1 MIRSLRLTLFALAAP
16 LCAQSLV
23 PPRVA
28 PPIVRGQATATI
40 VAEPVALAL
49 AGFDA
54 NQDGLVARAEVNDG
68 AARAFASVAQGKSDI
83 GYIGWSDFALRWL
96 GDANAVPG
104 PFDVDE
110 NHDDRITAAETSR
123 AMLAAFARF
132 DKNKDGTLS
141 RAELVTIRA
150 SAIMDGQRPEDRRR
164 SAGDRPDAGAP
175 R

>member
-1 MIRSLRLTLFALAAP
+1 MMRFLSLTLLAAAAP

-28 PPIVRGQATATI
+28 PPVVRGQPTATI
-40 VAEPVALAL
+40 VAEPIALAI

-54 NQDGLVARAEVNDG
+54 DQDGLVTRAEVNGG
-68 AARAFASVAQGKSDI
+68 ATRAFGTVAQGKPDI

-96 GDANAVPG
+96 GDANALPG

-150 SAIMDGQRPEDRRR
+150 SAIIDGQRPEDRRR
-164 SAGDRPDAGAP
+164 GTNERPDARTP